1 LPRAGNWN
9 SCGHTYD
16 VTHTHFAVVSGS
28 VFASKS
34 ETMLRAEN
42 PPRGRECLN
51 FVVESE
57 KRLQLNGI
65 SMRVEKAELN
75 RC

>member
-1 LPRAGNWN
+1 
-9 SCGHTYD
+9 
-16 VTHTHFAVVSGS
+16 
-28 VFASKS
+28 
-34 ETMLRAEN
+34 MLRAEN

-65 SMRVEKAELN
+65 SVRVEKAELN
-75 RC
+75 KC